1 MEFNK
6 ESLVA
11 IARLLVTLILG
22 AGTVFGWSL
31 DGDLVFNIVMS
42 VAAFGSFVY
51 MWWKNNNITAA
62 AQTAQVILGEL
73 KEIEEARGDED
84 QRDHFP
90 DVNIIEIPDTEE

>member
-11 IARLLVTLILG
+11 VARLLVTLILG

-31 DGDLVFNIVMS
+31 DGDLVFNIIMS

-51 MWWKNNNITAA
+51 IWWKNNNVTGA
-62 AQTAQVILGEL
+62 AQTAQTILGEL
-73 KEIEEARGDED
+73 KEIEEVRGGED
-84 QRDHFP
+84 QRDQFP
-90 DVNIIEIPDTEE
+90 EVDIIEIPNTEE